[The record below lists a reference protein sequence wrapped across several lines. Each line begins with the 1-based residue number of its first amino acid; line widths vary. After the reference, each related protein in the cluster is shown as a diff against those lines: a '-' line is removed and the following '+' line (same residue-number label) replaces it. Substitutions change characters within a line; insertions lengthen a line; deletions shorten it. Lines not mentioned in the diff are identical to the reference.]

1 MRDGRTQE
9 PTSVVPVRQAQGRLD
24 GTKGK
29 VLTRILK
36 RGSLHRLL
44 FQARNHSPAV
54 ALEVFETTRLR
65 AKNDDGDLSADQIL
79 LVFDALIQGEKG
91 IEFGAFCGCEE
102 VAIFQAG
109 QPSVADSLAV
119 LAGQVIASSLVDTL
133 VDQDAHL
140 GVRNGRAEDV
150 SLLRVRREP
159 LRARP

>member
-1 MRDGRTQE
+1 MRDGRTLE
-9 PTSVVPVRQAQGRLD
+9 RTSVVPVRQAQGRLY

-29 VLTRILK
+29 VLTQILK

-54 ALEVFETTRLR
+54 ALDFHKLPGLDGFEGSEASGDKGKEVFETTRLR

-119 LAGQVIASSLVDTL
+119 LAGQMIASSLVDTL
-133 VDQDAHL
+133 VDIKM
-140 GVRNGRAEDV
+140 RI
-150 SLLRVRREP
+150 
-159 LRARP
+159 

>member
-1 MRDGRTQE
+1 M
-9 PTSVVPVRQAQGRLD
+9 
-24 GTKGK
+24 
-29 VLTRILK
+29 
-36 RGSLHRLL
+36 L

-54 ALEVFETTRLR
+54 ALDFHKLPGLDGFEGSEASGDKGKEVFETTRLR

-102 VAIFQAG
+102 VG

-119 LAGQVIASSLVDTL
+119 LAGQMIASSLVDTL